1 MSTTFGISRGDFAR
15 ALNTA
20 LKFAGKDDTIPMI
33 CGLDLSI
40 HDGKLAVVG
49 TDRFRVGA
57 IRMDVKELTGGS
69 GRIGFLGRDAVAKL
83 LKVIQGGTAGQKRE
97 PLMVRVELG
106 IFEVVD
112 VDNTRIALHLQGSEF
127 PRMDKILSTTLA
139 DESNCGTFHVN
150 PDFLADFR
158 FAKWNSGDSMRVH
171 AVSPHKPLLVTI
183 GDYFLGIQMLIRG
196 NPIEFDE
203 FIAPWLD
210 LLSPESPPSAP
221 QKKTPAK
228 AAAKAPAKRAPTK
241 RTAAKKTPVKRASK
255 AAK

>member
-49 TDRFRVGA
+49 TDRYRVGA

-69 GRIGFLGRDAVAKL
+69 GRLGFLGRDAVAKL

-139 DESNCGTFHVN
+139 DEATCGTFHVN
-150 PDFLADFR
+150 PDFFGGFQVREMELCRLDARSCGLAAQTSSCHYRRLLPRYPDAHSWQSDR
-158 FAKWNSGDSMRVH
+158 VRRVH
-171 AVSPHKPLLVTI
+171 CAVARPVVA
-183 GDYFLGIQMLIRG
+183 RVA
-196 NPIEFDE
+196 DE
-203 FIAPWLD
+203 HTSKEGSCQGCSEVAG
-210 LLSPESPPSAP
+210 
-221 QKKTPAK
+221 KTCSHEK
-228 AAAKAPAKRAPTK
+228 GR
-241 RTAAKKTPVKRASK
+241 S
-255 AAK
+255 

>member
-1 MSTTFGISRGDFAR
+1 MSTTFSINRGELAR

-20 LKFAGKDDTIPMI
+20 LKFAGKDDTIPQI

-40 HDGKLAVVG
+40 HDGKLAIVG
-49 TDRFRVGA
+49 TDRFRAGA
-57 IRMDVKELTGGS
+57 IRMDVKARTGGS
-69 GRIGFLGRDAVAKL
+69 GRLGFLGRDAVVKL
-83 LKVIQGGTAGQKRE
+83 LRVIQGGTASQKRE

-139 DESNCGTFHVN
+139 DEATCGTFHVN
-150 PDFLADFR
+150 PGFLADFR
-158 FAKWNSGDSMRVH
+158 FAKWNSGDSMRVR
-171 AVSPHKPLLVTI
+171 AVAPNKPLVVTI

-210 LLSPESPPSAP
+210 LLSPEPPTSAP
-221 QKKTPAK
+221 RKK
-228 AAAKAPAKRAPTK
+228 AAAKSPAKRAPTK
-241 RTAAKKTPVKRASK
+241 RIAAKRAPAKRASK